1 MDHYTGKLK
10 ISDYRAKTHKITAPN
25 ESGAARLKYRHG
37 DTMVKR
43 RCKYRDFPEF
53 PGNPYLLFVFSL

>member
-1 MDHYTGKLK
+1 MNVLNK
-10 ISDYRAKTHKITAPN
+10 TAPN

-43 RCKYRDFPEF
+43 RCKYRDFP
-53 PGNPYLLFVFSL
+53 